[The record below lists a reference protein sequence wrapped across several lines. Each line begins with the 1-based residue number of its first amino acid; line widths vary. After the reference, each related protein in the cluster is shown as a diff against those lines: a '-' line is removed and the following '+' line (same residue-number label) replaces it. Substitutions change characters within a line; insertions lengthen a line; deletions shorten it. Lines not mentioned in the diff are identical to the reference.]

1 MSYQDFARGRT
12 AQQIARERELRE
24 HAEERARVADDDE
37 LVSIL
42 RPLATEEMLP
52 SELAQRQGWIGVR

>member
-1 MSYQDFARGRT
+1 
-12 AQQIARERELRE
+12 
-24 HAEERARVADDDE
+24 VADDDE

-42 RPLATEEMLP
+42 RPLTAEEMIP